1 MPAFPCYGRRPN
13 HLKQRLNPFMAK
25 STLSFVCQNCGAA
38 YNRWQGKCE
47 SCGEWNT
54 LAEEDVTG
62 ATTMPVS
69 IRSKRKGRLFKL
81 ETLTGKSADAPRL
94 PSGMVELDRVTGG
107 GFVRGSV
114 LLVGGDPGIGKSTL
128 LTQATS
134 LMARAGH
141 RAVYISGEEAVAQV
155 RLRAERL
162 GLADAPVQL
171 AAETSVEDIVST
183 LSEGA
188 VPRLIVIDSIQ
199 TMWTD
204 TVESAPGT
212 VTQVRASAQ
221 ALIRFAK
228 KSGAAIIL
236 VGHVTK
242 DGQIAGPRVVE
253 HMVDAVLS
261 FEGEG
266 SQQFRILRAVKNRF
280 GPTDEI
286 GVFEMTGL
294 GLREV
299 SNPSELFL
307 SERDLGSPG
316 TAVFAGIEGTRPVLV
331 ELQALVAPTSL
342 GTPRRAVVGWDP
354 SRLSMVLAVL
364 EAHCGV
370 KLSGHDVYL
379 NVAGGLRIQ
388 EPAADLAAAAAL
400 VSSLVN
406 APLAD
411 GRGLFRRD
419 FAFRR
424 GPAGGADLGPAE
436 GSGETRLRPRHP
448 ARSGPRRG
456 RRRCRSL
463 PQYRGRIDHPGR
475 GYRRARHPKGKPRWQ
490 PGDRGGGE
498 KCHTCEIPASGRLAG
513 RDLARPRRYT
523 TRARPGVTRFPALRE
538 GPYAPH
544 LGRYRHADS
553 RFGTYGRT

>member
-1 MPAFPCYGRRPN
+1 
-13 HLKQRLNPFMAK
+13 MAK
-25 STLSFVCQNCGAA
+25 NALSFVCQNCGAA
-38 YNRWQGKCE
+38 YNKWQGKCE

-54 LAEEDVTG
+54 LSEEDVSG
-62 ATTMPVS
+62 ATSVPANL
-69 IRSKRKGRLFKL
+69 RAKRKGRPFAL
-81 ETLTGKSADAPRL
+81 ESLTGSSPEAPRL
-94 PSGMVELDRVTGG
+94 SSGMTELDRVTGG

-141 RAVYISGEEAVAQV
+141 RVVYISGEEAVAQV
-155 RLRAERL
+155 RLRAARL

-171 AAETSVEDIVST
+171 AAQTSVEDIIAT
-183 LSEGA
+183 LSEGTP
-188 VPRLIVIDSIQ
+188 PRLVVIDSIQ

-228 KSGAAIIL
+228 KSGAALIL

-253 HMVDAVLS
+253 HMVDAVMS

-316 TAVFAGIEGTRPVLV
+316 TAVFAGLEGTRPVLV
-331 ELQALVAPTSL
+331 ELQALVVPTTL
-342 GTPRRAVVGWDP
+342 GTPRRAVVGWES

-370 KLSGHDVYL
+370 KLSGYDVYF
-379 NVAGGLRIQ
+379 NVAGGLRIN
-388 EPAADLAAAAAL
+388 EPAADMAAAAAL
-400 VSSLVN
+400 VSSLAN
-406 APLAD
+406 APLPVDAVYFGEISLSGAVRPVAQTSARLKEAAKLGFGRAILPETARGDAVGDAGLALNTVGSLTSLVAD
-411 GRGLFRRD
+411 IAARGRKATAPGKSTPEGRFKPHDESARRD
-419 FAFRR
+419 
-424 GPAGGADLGPAE
+424 
-436 GSGETRLRPRHP
+436 
-448 ARSGPRRG
+448 ARVG
-456 RRRCRSL
+456 
-463 PQYRGRIDHPGR
+463 
-475 GYRRARHPKGKPRWQ
+475 
-490 PGDRGGGE
+490 
-498 KCHTCEIPASGRLAG
+498 
-513 RDLARPRRYT
+513 
-523 TRARPGVTRFPALRE
+523 
-538 GPYAPH
+538 
-544 LGRYRHADS
+544 
-553 RFGTYGRT
+553 

>member
-1 MPAFPCYGRRPN
+1 
-13 HLKQRLNPFMAK
+13 MAK
-25 STLSFVCQNCGAA
+25 PPPPFVCPNRGAA

-54 LAEEDVTG
+54 LVEEDLTG
-62 ATTMPVS
+62 ATSMPVS
-69 IRSKRKGRLFKL
+69 IRSKRKGRLFTL
-81 ETLTGKSADAPRL
+81 ETLTGKSHEAPRL
-94 PSGMVELDRVTGG
+94 ASGMAELDRVTGG

-134 LMARAGH
+134 LLARAGH

-162 GLADAPVQL
+162 GLADAAVQL
-171 AAETSVEDIVST
+171 AAETSVEDIVAT
-183 LSEGA
+183 LGGGET
-188 VPRLIVIDSIQ
+188 PRPVLIDSIQ

-204 TVESAPGT
+204 MVESAPGT

-228 KSGAAIIL
+228 RSGAAVIL

-266 SQQFRILRAVKNRF
+266 SHQFRILRAVKNRF

-286 GVFEMTGL
+286 GVFEMTGS

-299 SNPSELFL
+299 PNPSELFL
-307 SERDLGSPG
+307 SEPRLGSPG
-316 TAVFAGIEGTRPVLV
+316 TAVFAGIEGSRPLLV
-331 ELQALVAPTSL
+331 ETQALVAPTSL
-342 GTPRRAVVGWDP
+342 GTPRRAVVGWD
-354 SRLSMVLAVL
+354 SNRLSMVLAVL

-370 KLSGHDVYL
+370 KLSGYDVYF
-379 NVAGGLRIQ
+379 NVAGGLRIA

-400 VSSLVN
+400 VSSLAN
-406 APLAD
+406 APLPTDAVYFGEISLSGA
-411 GRGLFRRD
+411 GRPGGRTAARRE
-419 FAFRR
+419 
-424 GPAGGADLGPAE
+424 GG
-436 GSGETRLRPRHP
+436 
-448 ARSGPRRG
+448 
-456 RRRCRSL
+456 
-463 PQYRGRIDHPGR
+463 
-475 GYRRARHPKGKPRWQ
+475 GKPRV
-490 PGDRGGGE
+490 
-498 KCHTCEIPASGRLAG
+498 
-513 RDLARPRRYT
+513 RPPR
-523 TRARPGVTRFPALRE
+523 
-538 GPYAPH
+538 
-544 LGRYRHADS
+544 
-553 RFGTYGRT
+553 

>member
-1 MPAFPCYGRRPN
+1 
-13 HLKQRLNPFMAK
+13 MAK
-25 STLSFVCQNCGAA
+25 NTLSFVCQNCGAA
-38 YNRWQGKCE
+38 YNRWAGKCE

-54 LAEEDVTG
+54 LVEEDTTG

-69 IRSKRKGRLFKL
+69 IRSRRKGRLFAL
-81 ETLTGKSADAPRL
+81 ETLTGKSVEAPRL
-94 PSGMVELDRVTGG
+94 PSGMAELDRVTGG

-128 LTQATS
+128 LTQVTS
-134 LMARAGH
+134 LLARAGH

-155 RLRAERL
+155 R
-162 GLADAPVQL
+162 
-171 AAETSVEDIVST
+171 
-183 LSEGA
+183 
-188 VPRLIVIDSIQ
+188 RLIVIDSIQ

-331 ELQALVAPTSL
+331 ELQALV
-342 GTPRRAVVGWDP
+342 
-354 SRLSMVLAVL
+354 
-364 EAHCGV
+364 
-370 KLSGHDVYL
+370 
-379 NVAGGLRIQ
+379 
-388 EPAADLAAAAAL
+388 
-400 VSSLVN
+400 SSLVN
-406 APLAD
+406 ATLPAD
-411 GRGLFRRD
+411 AVYFGEVSLSGAVRPVAQTSARLKEAAKLGFGRAVLPESARGEAGGDSGLSLNPVGGLTSLVAEIAARGSPRGNRDNSAAEKNATPARFRRQD
-419 FAFRR
+419 
-424 GPAGGADLGPAE
+424 G
-436 GSGETRLRPRHP
+436 
-448 ARSGPRRG
+448 
-456 RRRCRSL
+456 
-463 PQYRGRIDHPGR
+463 
-475 GYRRARHPKGKPRWQ
+475 
-490 PGDRGGGE
+490 
-498 KCHTCEIPASGRLAG
+498 
-513 RDLARPRRYT
+513 
-523 TRARPGVTRFPALRE
+523 
-538 GPYAPH
+538 
-544 LGRYRHADS
+544 
-553 RFGTYGRT
+553 